1 MCRIFTRYLY
11 LCCFYATY
19 TNCRVSVYHYAL
31 GEIMEKKP
39 IEHLL
44 EVYGSYKAIA
54 EVIGKSY
61 KTAYAMS
68 FRPVPYKHLDKLIEA
83 SQGRLNKEMLRP

>member
-1 MCRIFTRYLY
+1 MILR
-11 LCCFYATY
+11 
-19 TNCRVSVYHYAL
+19 L
-31 GEIMEKKP
+31 GEIMKP
-39 IEHLL
+39 HEHLL
-44 EVYGSYKAIA
+44 EVFGSYKSIA

-83 SQGRLNKEMLRP
+83 SNGRLNKEMLRP